1 MKISGIAIQKYRSI
15 KRSPRLDLGDLTV
28 LIGPNNEG
36 KSNVLRALA
45 VSMRIVR
52 TYGFPPGNT
61 REGRP
66 STRRPLLRGLYDWSD
81 DFPKDLQ
88 EKTPDGNSIID
99 LWFELDAEEQAEFH
113 ARVGSKLKTEL
124 PIRLTIGARNVEFAV
139 RKQGPG
145 AVALTRKAGLVAE
158 FVGQSLRV
166 EHVESVRTAARA
178 KRVVEDM
185 VGFELTS
192 LRGDE
197 GFSAALETLVDAVKP
212 VAERLSADLAATLKA
227 FLPDVKGVEVALGT
241 DRIFSALSSQV
252 QITVDDGVSTEL
264 QHKGDGVQSL
274 AALAL
279 IRKAAEVRRGALVL
293 AIEEP
298 EAHLHPRAI
307 HQLRDVLS
315 EIAVSQQVVL
325 TTHSGALVDRRNLS
339 NNILVRA
346 NRATPATSL
355 EEIRNALGIRVGDNM
370 SNADLV
376 LVVEGG
382 CDSKALVSLLGH
394 LSVDLANALTG
405 GAFAI
410 ESLGSASYLSARLD
424 ALSNVLSRV
433 HVLVDNDDEG
443 RLAAEKARRLGLL
456 SAAEENLTTVPG
468 MKNSEFEDVLD
479 PTCYTDAILQR
490 FGVDLNVKE
499 FKHSRAKWSD
509 RVERAFISQGKTWN
523 DFTKTAVKAIVAME
537 VAQNPGTALHPKR
550 STSIHALV
558 QSLDRRLADS
568 GPL

>member
-45 VSMRIVR
+45 VSMRIIR
-52 TYGFPPGNT
+52 TYGFPSGNARAARAAT
-61 REGRP
+61 
-66 STRRPLLRGLYDWSD
+66 RPLPRSLYDWSD

-99 LWFELDAEEQAEFH
+99 LWFDLDPEEQTQFY

-124 PIRLTIGARNVEFAV
+124 PIRLTIGARTVEFAV

-145 AVALTRKAGLVAE
+145 AAALTRKTGLVAE
-158 FVGQSLRV
+158 FVGRSLRV

-185 VGFELTS
+185 VGLELS
-192 LRGDE
+192 GLQGDD
-197 GFSAALETLVDAVKP
+197 GFSTALATLVDAVKP

-241 DRIFSALSSQV
+241 DRIISALSSQV

-346 NRATPATSL
+346 NRATPASSL
-355 EEIRNALGIRVGDNM
+355 EEIRNALGVRVGDNM

-382 CDSKALVSLLGH
+382 CDSKALVSLLAH
-394 LSVDLANALTG
+394 MSVDLANALTG
-405 GAFAI
+405 GALAV
-410 ESLGSASYLSARLD
+410 ESLGGASNLSARLD
-424 ALSNVLSRV
+424 ALTNVLSQV
-433 HVLVDNDDEG
+433 HVLLDNDDAG
-443 RLAAEKARRLGLL
+443 RQAAQKARSLGLL
-456 SAAEENLTTVPG
+456 SVAEENFATVPG
-468 MKNSEFEDVLD
+468 MRNSEFEDVLD
-479 PTCYTDAILQR
+479 PACYTPAILR
-490 FGVDLNVKE
+490 SFGVDLNVKE
-499 FKHSRAKWSD
+499 FKHSRATWSN
-509 RVERAFISQGKTWN
+509 RVGSTFTSQGKAWN
-523 DFTKTAVKAIVAME
+523 DCTKTSVKTMVAME
-537 VAQNPGTALHPKR
+537 VAQNPGIALHPTR
-550 STSIHALV
+550 STSINALA
-558 QSLDRRLADS
+558 QSLERRLANS
-568 GPL
+568 GQP

>member
-52 TYGFPPGNT
+52 TYGYPSGAA
-61 REGRP
+61 REGRAR
-66 STRRPLLRGLYDWSD
+66 TRRALNRSLYDWTD

-99 LWFELDAEEQAEFH
+99 LWFELNPEEQAQFY

-124 PIRLTIGARNVEFAV
+124 PIRLTIGARSVEFAI

-145 AVALTRKAGLVAE
+145 AAALTKKAGLVAE
-158 FVGQSLRV
+158 FVGRSLRV

-185 VGFELTS
+185 VGLELS
-192 LRGDE
+192 ELESDDE
-197 GFSAALETLVDAVKP
+197 FSTVLETLVDAVKP
-212 VAERLSADLAATLKA
+212 VTERLSADLAATLKA

-241 DRIFSALSSQV
+241 DRIISALSSQV

-307 HQLRDVLS
+307 HQLRQVLY
-315 EIAVSQQVVL
+315 EIAVNQQVVL
-325 TTHSGALVDRRNLS
+325 TTHSGALVDRRNLN

-346 NRATPATSL
+346 NKASPATSL

-382 CDSKALVSLLGH
+382 CDSKALVALLAH
-394 LSVDLANALTG
+394 MSVDLASALTG
-405 GAFAI
+405 GALAI
-410 ESLGSASYLSARLD
+410 ESLGSASNLSARLD
-424 ALSNVLSRV
+424 ALTNVLSQA

-443 RLAAEKARRLGLL
+443 RRAAEKARSFGLL
-456 SAAEENLTTVPG
+456 STADENFTTVPG
-468 MKNSEFEDVLD
+468 MKDSEFEDVLD
-479 PTCYTDAILQR
+479 PACYTAAILR
-490 FGVDLNVKE
+490 GFGVDLNVKE

-509 RVERAFISQGKTWN
+509 RVERAFISQGKAWN
-523 DFTKTAVKAIVAME
+523 DHIKTAVKIMVAME
-537 VAQNPGTALHPKR
+537 VAQNPGIALHPKR

-558 QSLDRRLADS
+558 QSLERRLTNS